1 MRIRCGTWHVRMRA
15 GARRVESNPCPVQ
28 FSPPLTDEKKCTGH
42 QDLPTQ
48 ATQRH
53 LRNPPPTVTKGRG
66 GWGGEGCVCFVF
78 VCMVTWQWWCP
89 VHFFASVRGG
99 ENCRGH
105 RVGRQVAHGHTHP
118 TVGPACPHPN
128 SRSLSLVLSP
138 GRMRTAQIRRTGEY
152 SASTRGKG
160 GRETQ
165 PGWRTRDKGWLRW
178 HPCHRP
184 VSIVIM

>member
-1 MRIRCGTWHVRMRA
+1 MSCAIFTTPYRRKKMHGTPR
-15 GARRVESNPCPVQ
+15 P
-28 FSPPLTDEKKCTGH
+28 TDTSYTTA
-42 QDLPTQ
+42 PTQ
-48 ATQRH
+48 P
-53 LRNPPPTVTKGRG
+53 PPPTLTKGRG

-138 GRMRTAQIRRTGEY
+138 GRRRTAQIRRTGEY